1 MIKNTLVTDNS
12 LTVNPTLVYTS
23 TSTGD
28 TSGTVYGAFGGNV
41 TATPI
46 STAVTT
52 IALCNTTAPT
62 VTNETTG
69 AVTVNIYF
77 VRYAETYSTA
87 LNLVVSNL
95 VVPAGETV
103 FFSEERM
110 VLAAGDK
117 IYVGANT
124 ANAIISTVSA
134 LPV

>member
-1 MIKNTLVTDNS
+1 MIKNTLVTDS
-12 LTVNPTLVYTS
+12 TLTVSPTLVYTS
-23 TSTGD
+23 TTTGD

-41 TATPI
+41 TAAPI

-52 IALCNTTAPT
+52 IALCNTTTPT

-69 AVTVNIYF
+69 AVTVNVYF
-77 VRYAETYSTA
+77 VRYAESYDTT

-95 VVPAGETV
+95 VIPAGETV

-117 IYVGANT
+117 IYIGANT
-124 ANAIISTVSA
+124 GSRIISTVSA